1 MKTDDT
7 LVQDYIAAVERET
20 STLPPAARQ
29 ELIADLNEH
38 IQVALAERPGSTRE
52 ILHEIGDPRT
62 IAATA
67 LQELGP
73 TAGSQGSRPS
83 RRRSPAWL
91 PIVLLIVANVLPYAG
106 GFAFLAILAFAAE
119 ITAVVMVIRSSHW
132 TTPHKRNGLIMT
144 PVIPVVAHLIWYA
157 AFIVPDGKIAGFDVI
172 RWTLVVLLFI
182 LTLIGANYL
191 WRTKRA

>member
-7 LVQDYIAAVERET
+7 LVKDYFAAVERET

-52 ILHEIGDPRT
+52 ILNEIGDPRT

-67 LQELGP
+67 LQELGM
-73 TAGSQGSRPS
+73 GSDSKAQKPG

-91 PIVLLIVANVLPYAG
+91 PVVLLIVANVLPYAG
-106 GFAFLAILAFAAE
+106 GFSFLAIIALAAE
-119 ITAVVMVIRSSHW
+119 IAAVVMVIRSSHW
-132 TTPHKRNGLIMT
+132 TSAQKRNGLIMT
-144 PVIPVVAHLIWYA
+144 PIIPVVAHLVWYA
-157 AFIVPDGKIAGFDVI
+157 AFVVPDGKIAGFDII
-172 RWTLVVLLFI
+172 RWTLVALLFV

-191 WRTKRA
+191 WRNKRS